1 MSATPT
7 PSLPLLPGFTLRTR
21 NLHSAPPIACIDA
34 ALPPVLSP
42 PLLAFTPA
50 HTPRPIHFAP
60 PPRPPPSQPSPF
72 SPTVLDGAY
81 FGSTF
86 PHLLLMQYPALVPPA
101 NGQLPGFCP
110 RIFGYKIHKTAACR
124 RRIEEEEAKRGDENA
139 SAADVRD
146 ENKRLRDRIA
156 VLERAAES
164 GGAGG
169 DSVDGGKRQ

>member
-1 MSATPT
+1 MYRRQPFRLTSLHLCYRLYLLTLLT
-7 PSLPLLPGFTLRTR
+7 PSFP
-21 NLHSAPPIACIDA
+21 
-34 ALPPVLSP
+34 P
-42 PLLAFTPA
+42 PLSSLST
-50 HTPRPIHFAP
+50 
-60 PPRPPPSQPSPF
+60 F
-72 SPTVLDGAY
+72 SFTVLDGAD

-169 DSVDGGKRQ
+169 DSVDSGKRQ